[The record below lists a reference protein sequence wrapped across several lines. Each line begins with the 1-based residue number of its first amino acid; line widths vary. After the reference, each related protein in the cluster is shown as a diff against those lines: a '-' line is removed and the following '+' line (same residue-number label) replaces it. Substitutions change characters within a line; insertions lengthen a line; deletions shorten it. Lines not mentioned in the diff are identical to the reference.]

1 MKTGYAIGVAI
12 VGFFLLICIDK
23 TNRSE
28 RKIVR
33 NVRHIFDFAFL
44 AVAANIVITLS
55 GNERVSLAAY
65 GVFFSA
71 MDWVL
76 LEILFFVLDFA
87 KIEGS
92 GRRFVKPVVWR
103 LLLGADTLSLLLNFF
118 FGHAFRCEAVSMADG
133 ELYFHPVYHAAY
145 YVHLALSYFLI
156 LLIFVTLL
164 YKTLHTAK
172 VYRMKYVFVLSI
184 LAFIVVVDAVFKLT
198 ASAVNVSV
206 ICYALAAFIIYYFAA
221 VYAPR
226 ELIRQTLSMVIEGLE
241 DAVFIF
247 DEDGNCIHVNHR
259 AGEVMR
265 QEGLTL
271 RGVEES
277 FAGWCAE
284 NDCHVRRSAEYTV
297 TRQYGERTVYY
308 RSFFS
313 SLQDDGQRYLGGFF
327 TVQDR
332 TEEIKK
338 LEKERYAAN
347 HDELT
352 GLYNRQCFYRKAAE
366 RLQADPTGQ
375 YLILCSDV
383 RNFKIINDVFGEE
396 KGDKLLVRIGRALRM
411 CTGSDE
417 IYARLESDRFA
428 LLMRK
433 EDYREAVFATE
444 AVKLLRIEGNDN
456 YAIQLCLG
464 VYEVTDREVPI
475 PVMCDRALMAA
486 ATLKENYGKQVAYY
500 DETLRGNILREQE
513 LTGELEE
520 AIEAGQFCMFL
531 QPQMNGKGEAL
542 GAEALVRWKHPK
554 KGMISPGEFI
564 PVFERNGM
572 ITKLDYYMWECAC
585 RQLKKWKEQGRE
597 DLYISVNIS
606 PKDFYFMDVYQAF
619 SELVEKYGVSAKNL
633 KLEIT
638 ETAVMSELEKQ
649 QNLIAQLRGKGFAV
663 EMDDFGSGYSSL
675 NMLKDI
681 QVDTLKIDMAFLG
694 KTDNEERAF
703 KILKMI
709 VELSKQ
715 LEIPV
720 ITEGVETAEQV
731 DFLRDIGCDMFQG
744 YYFAKPMQ
752 VSDFE
757 KKYMEA

>member
-1 MKTGYAIGVAI
+1 MKLGYAIGFTI
-12 VGFFLLICIDK
+12 VGIFLLICIYK
-23 TNRSE
+23 ANRSQ
-28 RKIVR
+28 RKIARSVR
-33 NVRHIFDFAFL
+33 WIFAFAFL

-55 GNERVSLAAY
+55 VNSKLSLLAY
-65 GVFFSA
+65 GVFFA
-71 MDWVL
+71 GMDWVL

-87 KIEGS
+87 NVDS
-92 GRRFVKPVVWR
+92 RGRRFVKPALWR
-103 LLLGADTLSLLLNFF
+103 LLLTADTLSLLLNFF
-118 FGHAFRCEAVSMADG
+118 FGHAFRCEAISMRSG
-133 ELYFHPVYHAAY
+133 ELYFRPVYAAAY
-145 YVHLALSYFLI
+145 YVHLTVSYFLVFF
-156 LLIFVTLL
+156 IFITLL
-164 YKTLHTAK
+164 YKTMNTARI
-172 VYRMKYVFVLSI
+172 YRMKYVFVLSV
-184 LAFIVVVDAVFKLT
+184 LAVIVLADGVFKLT
-198 ASAVNVSV
+198 DSAVNVSV

-226 ELIRQTLSMVIEGLE
+226 DLIRQSLSMVIEGLD
-241 DAVFIF
+241 DAIFIF
-247 DEDGNCIHVNHR
+247 DENGNCIHANDS
-259 AGEVMR
+259 AGKIMQ
-265 QEGLTL
+265 QEQLTVQS
-271 RGVEES
+271 VEMS
-277 FAGWCAE
+277 FADWCADHDYQV
-284 NDCHVRRSAEYTV
+284 NRSEEYTLV
-297 TRQYGERTVYY
+297 REYGERRVHY
-308 RSFFS
+308 RIFFR
-313 SLQDDGQRYLGGFF
+313 SLQDEGARYLGGFF
-327 TVQDR
+327 TIQDR
-332 TEEIKK
+332 TEEIRN

-347 HDELT
+347 HDGLT
-352 GLYNRQCFYRKAAE
+352 GLYNRQCFYTKAEE
-366 RLQADPTGQ
+366 RLRGDPLGQ
-375 YLILCSDV
+375 YLIICSDV
-383 RNFKIINDVFGEE
+383 RNFKIINDVFGAE
-396 KGDKLLVRIGRALRM
+396 KGDRLLVRIGKALRI
-411 CTGSDE
+411 CTKGNE

-433 EDYREAVFATE
+433 EDYREEVFATE
-444 AVKLLRIEGNDN
+444 AVKLLRIEGNEN
-456 YAIQLCLG
+456 YAIQLCIG
-464 VYEVTDREVPI
+464 VYEVTDRDVPVS
-475 PVMCDRALMAA
+475 VMCDRALMAA
-486 ATLKENYGKQVAYY
+486 ATLKENYGKQIAYY
-500 DETLRGNILREQE
+500 DEALRRNILREQE

-520 AIEAGQFCMFL
+520 AIETGQFHMFL

-542 GAEALVRWKHPK
+542 GAEALVRWLHPV

-606 PKDFYFMDVYQAF
+606 PKDFYFMDVYRAF
-619 SELVEKYGVSAKNL
+619 SGLVEKYGVSAKNL

-649 QNLIAQLRGKGFAV
+649 QNLISELREAGFVV

-694 KTDNEERAF
+694 KTEHEERAF

-731 DFLRDIGCDMFQG
+731 KFLRDIGCDMFQG
-744 YYFAKPMQ
+744 YYFAKPMR

-757 KKYMEA
+757 EKYM